1 MVEEGVEDG
10 VEKRVEKSV
19 EGRVEERVEKGVE
32 ERVEEAGGVLVT
44 GALKIPALT
53 KKGRT
58 DFLADL
64 TQCRQSDQLSCNHK

>member
-10 VEKRVEKSV
+10 VE
-19 EGRVEERVEKGVE
+19 
-32 ERVEEAGGVLVT
+32 ERVEEGGGVLVT